1 MFYLDGSGSLASLV
15 GPLNSPLMPS
25 DQSNSVLVHKVK
37 SRETENVPRWRKFV
51 KAPLPFHFFN
61 PPSEGILPP
70 PTGARL
76 AGRVFKGQ
84 KRLFNQF
91 FKYEIQLSEPR
102 LASGDAYL
110 RR

>member
-1 MFYLDGSGSLASLV
+1 MFYLGGSRSLASLV

-51 KAPLPFHFFN
+51 KAPLAFHFFN
-61 PPSEGILPP
+61 PPSSSEGILPP
-70 PTGARL
+70 PTEAAL

-84 KRLFNQF
+84 EAFQSIF
-91 FKYEIQLSEPR
+91 QI
-102 LASGDAYL
+102 
-110 RR
+110 